1 MIRRTIK
8 YQEPVVVG
16 IYAAAI
22 RCRNHAR
29 TGMLGDRA
37 GETRPHGWRLA
48 KFCLAVNVVFK
59 RATRPSL
66 VRLAGAMACA
76 FRLTIDG
83 ATAGE

>member
-1 MIRRTIK
+1 
-8 YQEPVVVG
+8 
-16 IYAAAI
+16 
-22 RCRNHAR
+22 
-29 TGMLGDRA
+29 
-37 GETRPHGWRLA
+37 
-48 KFCLAVNVVFK
+48 VFK